1 MDKEITEGKA
11 RIDIPVTE
19 KISKAMP
26 AFYNPVMKLNRDISV
41 LVLKAWDKSQ
51 LNIALPLAGTGVRAI
66 RFLKELPKSK
76 IKRVYVNDI
85 STTAVG
91 YIRKN
96 LGKNRIKAK
105 ATVSN
110 LDANMFLLENNMM
123 DYIDIDP
130 FGTPNPFLDS
140 AVKRINDNGIL
151 AVIATDT
158 APLCGTY
165 PDACLRKYWA
175 VSKRSPIMHET
186 GLRILIRKVQLIG
199 AQYEKALVPVY
210 SYAREHYFRAFFQC
224 RKSKKECHALLKSHG
239 MLEDIGPLWKGE
251 LWDSMFAEKVQKKAD
266 KKEKELHKFVRI
278 IAEESRI
285 HAVGFYDMPSLC
297 KKNKIPRIPRKDALI
312 GKIRKKGYKASETH
326 FTGEGVRSTIDLKSL
341 RRLL

>member
-96 LGKNRIKAK
+96 LGKNNQ
-105 ATVSN
+105 N
-110 LDANMFLLENNMM
+110 LLSLQ
-123 DYIDIDP
+123 Y
-130 FGTPNPFLDS
+130 
-140 AVKRINDNGIL
+140 K
-151 AVIATDT
+151 
-158 APLCGTY
+158 LC
-165 PDACLRKYWA
+165 
-175 VSKRSPIMHET
+175 I
-186 GLRILIRKVQLIG
+186 
-199 AQYEKALVPVY
+199 
-210 SYAREHYFRAFFQC
+210 
-224 RKSKKECHALLKSHG
+224 
-239 MLEDIGPLWKGE
+239 
-251 LWDSMFAEKVQKKAD
+251 
-266 KKEKELHKFVRI
+266 
-278 IAEESRI
+278 
-285 HAVGFYDMPSLC
+285 
-297 KKNKIPRIPRKDALI
+297 
-312 GKIRKKGYKASETH
+312 
-326 FTGEGVRSTIDLKSL
+326 
-341 RRLL
+341 RLLYLKVGDNTILVCLFQ